1 MFLVVTVK
9 RVQFLVG
16 QNSKIQSDIVSFIA
30 WLFIYAVFHP
40 NTTYMDICG
49 IVLSI
54 RSFHFSDY
62 SVSFEHSSKTDD
74 KGISKAYMLSFHPLN
89 LL

>member
-30 WLFIYAVFHP
+30 WLPVTGVCSINSMIPFFIL
-40 NTTYMDICG
+40 TLS
-49 IVLSI
+49 LSI
-54 RSFHFSDY
+54 LR
-62 SVSFEHSSKTDD
+62 VE
-74 KGISKAYMLSFHPLN
+74 I
-89 LL
+89 